1 MSQWLA
7 EALRTPVQAWLLGK
21 PHLPQPLPHLRSSNK
36 SSHRTEAKRGQ
47 HDTISW
53 CEGFPELQQATAQ
66 SKPAAGGGEAKKE
79 EKKAKRKPARFELRS
94 VQDSGSL
101 LSQGAFHLV
110 LVNAENLPN
119 GLCLRARTG
128 RGGGRGGGDG
138 LRPLRL
144 SVSGQQQGSLWPHPL
159 EHGGA
164 HPVSW
169 MPRLKERVGLRCVWE
184 NRALRLSSFS

>member
-1 MSQWLA
+1 M
-7 EALRTPVQAWLLGK
+7 QAWLLGK
-21 PHLPQPLPHLRSSNK
+21 
-36 SSHRTEAKRGQ
+36 
-47 HDTISW
+47 
-53 CEGFPELQQATAQ
+53 QATAQ

-164 HPVSW
+164 HKIGRSKAA
-169 MPRLKERVGLRCVWE
+169 ML
-184 NRALRLSSFS
+184 RALFPGCPGSRSESASGACGKIGHSASPASLSASSRNA